1 MIAPNGDEMD
11 PAFPQ
16 VIKGGLGK
24 DEAEPLAQIMPEIP
38 DPLAKLSAKERK
50 VWDYVTKAL
59 ADYGL
64 LHRTDAMLMTIICKT
79 FSDWVAQEEFLQRL
93 QKDKGSYYV
102 STPNGYQQPHQAYYV
117 ARDKKRE
124 LMKWLPEA
132 ALTIPSFQKVKLD
145 QLQPQGDLFDD
156 PIEQFRQR
164 KAKLGLRAIQGGK
177 GDGGNT

>member
-1 MIAPNGDEMD
+1 MEHN
-11 PAFPQ
+11 FPQ
-16 VIKGGLGK
+16 VIPGGRT
-24 DEAEPLAQIMPEIP
+24 DVVEPAAQQIMPEIP

-79 FSDWVAQEEFLQRL
+79 FSDWVAQEEFLAKLVR
-93 QKDKGSYYV
+93 DKGSYYV
-102 STPNGYQQPHQAYYV
+102 ATPNGYQQPHQAYYV

-132 ALTIPSFQKVKLD
+132 ALTIPSFQKVKLE

-177 GDGGNT
+177 VDGGSE

>member
-1 MIAPNGDEMD
+1 MEPVY
-11 PAFPQ
+11 PH
-16 VIKGGLGK
+16 VIPGGLGANST
-24 DEAEPLAQIMPEIP
+24 ESQPQIMPEIP
-38 DPLAKLSAKERK
+38 EPLAKLSAKEKK
-50 VWDYVTKAL
+50 VWAYVTQAL

-79 FSDWVAQEEFLQRL
+79 YCDWVAQEEFLLDL
-93 QKDKGSYYV
+93 QKNSESKSYYV
-102 STPNGYQQPHQAYYV
+102 KTPNGYEQPHQAYYV
-117 ARDKKRE
+117 ARDKKKE

-164 KAKLGLRAIQGGK
+164 KAKLGLRTIQGGK
-177 GDGGNT
+177 VDGGSE